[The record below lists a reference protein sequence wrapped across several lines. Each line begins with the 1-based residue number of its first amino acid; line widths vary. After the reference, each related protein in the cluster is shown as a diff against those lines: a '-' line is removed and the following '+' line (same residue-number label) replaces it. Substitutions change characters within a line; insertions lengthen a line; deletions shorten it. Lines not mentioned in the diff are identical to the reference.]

1 VPFRITWA
9 PFASTVDAVR
19 VKRRAPPEYLLDLT
33 LDLDWCDLRLQTD
46 QVVNPLTPLIRR
58 TALSAVS
65 RW

>member
-33 LDLDWCDLRLQTD
+33 LDLDWCDLRLRRIKL
-46 QVVNPLTPLIRR
+46 LTP
-58 TALSAVS
+58 
-65 RW
+65 